1 MHTLCH
7 VNSSFLHSAIGPR
20 GRDRRGIGSNW
31 KECGNERA
39 LRSSSTA
46 LRFARILPIPSL
58 KYRFSLL
65 APCAATQLTYAR
77 GVRGANNVPSLQDGG
92 SKLDPGYLHLSCAR
106 ERSPRIDAFF
116 RGGKSARRARRI
128 IYRDPHP
135 ANDIYIYMY
144 LYRFYKKGRG
154 LFRGRIR
161 GRTRRKY
168 PLKRKFPRRWKL

>member
-1 MHTLCH
+1 MLI
-7 VNSSFLHSAIGPR
+7 LHSSIPQSVRVAAIAAGLEAIGR
-20 GRDRRGIGSNW
+20 SAGTKERSVRR
-31 KECGNERA
+31 A
-39 LRSSSTA
+39 QPAA

-65 APCAATQLTYAR
+65 APCAASQLTYAR
-77 GVRGANNVPSLQDGG
+77 GVRGANNVPSLEDGG

-106 ERSPRIDAFF
+106 ERSPRIDAFY

-135 ANDIYIYMY
+135 AIYIYMY
-144 LYRFYKKGRG
+144 LYRVYKKGRG

>member
-31 KECGNERA
+31 KECGNVRA
-39 LRSSSTA
+39 LRSSSTAA

-65 APCAATQLTYAR
+65 APCAASQLTYAR
-77 GVRGANNVPSLQDGG
+77 GVRGANNVPSLEDGG

-106 ERSPRIDAFF
+106 ERSPRIDAFY

-135 ANDIYIYMY
+135 ANDIYIYIFIGSIK
-144 LYRFYKKGRG
+144 RGEACFEVEFEVGREEST
-154 LFRGRIR
+154 L
-161 GRTRRKY
+161 
-168 PLKRKFPRRWKL
+168 

>member
-65 APCAATQLTYAR
+65 APCAASQLTYAR
-77 GVRGANNVPSLQDGG
+77 GVRGTNNVPSLQDGG
-92 SKLDPGYLHLSCAR
+92 SKLDPGAR
-106 ERSPRIDAFF
+106 ERSPRIDAFY

-135 ANDIYIYMY
+135 ANDIYIYIY
-144 LYRFYKKGRG
+144 IGSIKRGEACFEVEFEVGREEST
-154 LFRGRIR
+154 L
-161 GRTRRKY
+161 
-168 PLKRKFPRRWKL
+168 

>member
-1 MHTLCH
+1 MLI
-7 VNSSFLHSAIGPR
+7 LHSSIPQSVRVAAIAAGLEAIGR
-20 GRDRRGIGSNW
+20 SAGTKERSVRR
-31 KECGNERA
+31 A
-39 LRSSSTA
+39 QPAA

-65 APCAATQLTYAR
+65 APCAASQLTYAR

-92 SKLDPGYLHLSCAR
+92 SKLDPGLATCIYPAR
-106 ERSPRIDAFF
+106 ENGRRGSMRFIAAERARDE
-116 RGGKSARRARRI
+116 RGGLFIEIHILRT
-128 IYRDPHP
+128 
-135 ANDIYIYMY
+135 IYIY
-144 LYRFYKKGRG
+144 LYRVYKKGRG

>member
-65 APCAATQLTYAR
+65 APCAASQLTYAR
-77 GVRGANNVPSLQDGG
+77 GVRGANNVPSLQDVEAR
-92 SKLDPGYLHLSCAR
+92 SRLPAFILR
-106 ERSPRIDAFF
+106 ERTVAADRCVLS
-116 RGGKSARRARRI
+116 RRKERATSEADYLSRSTSCER
-128 IYRDPHP
+128 Y
-135 ANDIYIYMY
+135 IYIYI
-144 LYRFYKKGRG
+144 YRVYKKGRG

>member
-65 APCAATQLTYAR
+65 APCAASQLTYAR

-92 SKLDPGYLHLSCAR
+92 SKLDPRYLHLSCAR
-106 ERSPRIDAFF
+106 ERSPRIDAFY
-116 RGGKSARRARRI
+116 RRKERATSEADYLSRSTSCER
-128 IYRDPHP
+128 Y
-135 ANDIYIYMY
+135 IYIY
-144 LYRFYKKGRG
+144 LYRVYKKGRG

>member
-1 MHTLCH
+1 MLI
-7 VNSSFLHSAIGPR
+7 LHSSIPQSV
-20 GRDRRGIGSNW
+20 RDRRGIGSNW

-65 APCAATQLTYAR
+65 APCAASQLTYAR

-106 ERSPRIDAFF
+106 ERSPRIDAFY

-135 ANDIYIYMY
+135 AIYIYMY
-144 LYRFYKKGRG
+144 LYRVYKKGRG

>member
-1 MHTLCH
+1 MLI
-7 VNSSFLHSAIGPR
+7 LHSSIPQSVRVAAIAAGLEAIGR
-20 GRDRRGIGSNW
+20 SAGTKERSVRR
-31 KECGNERA
+31 A
-39 LRSSSTA
+39 QPAA
-46 LRFARILPIPSL
+46 LRFVRILPIPSL

-77 GVRGANNVPSLQDGG
+77 GVRGANNVPSLEDGG

-106 ERSPRIDAFF
+106 ERSPRIDAFY

-144 LYRFYKKGRG
+144 LYRVYKKGRG